1 MTSTVSK
8 DGMFWKEVSQWEIKG
23 LPARGSSG
31 LGMNWREE
39 KGGEF

>member
-1 MTSTVSK
+1 MTTRVSK
-8 DGMFWKEVSQWEIKG
+8 DAMFWKEESQWEIKG

-31 LGMNWREE
+31 LGVYWREE